1 MMPITRPTIVF
12 FASFLILLVCG
23 SAAAETLWVKPSSE
37 ITMRRGQGTDFKI
50 VSVIRDGTPV
60 EPLEQQDDW
69 TQIRTENGKQGWV
82 LTRYLSDK
90 PPLGQQVELLESEK
104 VELTRTNDD
113 LNQRLT
119 EMTSQRA
126 EIEEQFKAC
135 IADRDT
141 IHNQYTALQ
150 SDTADVIKTKEDL
163 ADALTSVELLQK
175 DLSRYKEENERLSKN
190 ETLKWFLA
198 GGGVLLLGWLI
209 GLVSRSSKKKRPS
222 LL

>member
-12 FASFLILLVCG
+12 FASFLTLLLCV

-104 VELTRTNDD
+104 VELPGP
-113 LNQRLT
+113 
-119 EMTSQRA
+119 MT
-126 EIEEQFKAC
+126 I
-135 IADRDT
+135 
-141 IHNQYTALQ
+141 
-150 SDTADVIKTKEDL
+150 
-163 ADALTSVELLQK
+163 
-175 DLSRYKEENERLSKN
+175 
-190 ETLKWFLA
+190 
-198 GGGVLLLGWLI
+198 
-209 GLVSRSSKKKRPS
+209 
-222 LL
+222 